1 MAKKEAIMFKEHEVS
16 AVKSVIDFG
25 NGYGITCYTH
35 ALPELMNILLT
46 QAAPVEYVWGISGY
60 RELKLGQ
67 ITVKVDVEV
76 ARAQTDEER
85 NEESEKRY
93 ERLYTAEV
101 NKVDELRK
109 QISELKRKIIDSA
122 CVVPDDHK

>member
-1 MAKKEAIMFKEHEVS
+1 MFKEREVS

-25 NGYGITCYTH
+25 NGYGIACYTH
-35 ALPELMNILLT
+35 ALPELINILLT
-46 QAAPVEYVWGISGY
+46 QAAPAEYVWGISGY
-60 RELKLGQ
+60 RELRPGQ

-85 NEESEKRY
+85 NEESEKQY
-93 ERLYTAEV
+93 ERWYSAEV
-101 NKVDELRK
+101 EKVAELQK
-109 QISELKRKIIDSA
+109 QVAELKQKIIDSA

>member
-1 MAKKEAIMFKEHEVS
+1 MSKESVLAKPAR
-16 AVKSVIDFG
+16 SVIDFG
-25 NGYGITCYTH
+25 NGYGIACYTH

-46 QAAPVEYVWGISGY
+46 QAAPAEYVWGTSGY
-60 RELKLGQ
+60 RELKPGQ

-93 ERLYTAEV
+93 ERLYMAEV
-101 NKVDELRK
+101 NKANELRK
-109 QISELKRKIIDSA
+109 QISELKQKIIDSS
-122 CVVPDDHK
+122 CVVQDDLK